1 MYSKLNFWSTKCG
14 KKKIEAIT
22 NRINDNERRKREQ
35 RQQSI
40 NNSIK
45 AYNASIHHN
54 WSNKDYT

>member
-1 MYSKLNFWSTKCG
+1 MVNKIAE
-14 KKKIEAIT
+14 KKIEAIT